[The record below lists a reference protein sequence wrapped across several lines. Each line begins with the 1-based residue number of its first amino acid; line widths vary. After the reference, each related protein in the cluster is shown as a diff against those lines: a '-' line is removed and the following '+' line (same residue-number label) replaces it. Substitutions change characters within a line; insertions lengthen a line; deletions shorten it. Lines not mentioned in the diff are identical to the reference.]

1 MEIDEGVARALD
13 RLVDVPAGV
22 TGDWLEV
29 IRLAALDAWYRPASD
44 VDPELPRTEPERAGR
59 DGSGEL
65 RGGKPGDGSRIA
77 GGGAGLGN
85 EADPLLH
92 ATDRDRPETGE
103 RLGNPPVVGGRSPES
118 GRDSRPA

>member
-44 VDPELPRTEPERAGR
+44 VDAGLPRTEPERAGR
-59 DGSGEL
+59 DGSGETRAGSQAMAPASTVEEQGWGTRPIRFFTRRTGIDL
-65 RGGKPGDGSRIA
+65 RQ
-77 GGGAGLGN
+77 
-85 EADPLLH
+85 
-92 ATDRDRPETGE
+92 
-103 RLGNPPVVGGRSPES
+103 ES
-118 GRDSRPA
+118 GWGTRPL